1 MPLKLLGRL
10 LEKRAGDIRE
20 GVAIERDL
28 LVVQEIPCGTPSTS
42 AFYLCQWLYWMGY
55 GSLTNFENIQVLIP
69 VIDLPKE
76 SLIVVV

>member
-1 MPLKLLGRL
+1 L

-42 AFYLCQWLYWMGY
+42 AFFFFFFCKWVYWMGY
-55 GSLTNFENIQVLIP
+55 GLLTNFENIQVLIP

-76 SLIVVV
+76 SLIVMV